1 MDNWNP
7 IAGIV
12 PALTEETLKNLKKKR
27 ADAFYRR
34 DEQEVRKLDKQITEL
49 KELRGEERQ

>member
-12 PALTEETLKNLKKKR
+12 PVLTAETLKNLEQKR
-27 ADAFYRR
+27 DDAHFCGDTMRAL
-34 DEQEVRKLDKQITEL
+34 ELEKQIADIKKLKGEL
-49 KELRGEERQ
+49 

>member
-12 PALTEETLKNLKKKR
+12 PNLTAETLKNLKKKR

-34 DEQEVRKLDKQITEL
+34 DETEVRRLDKQIAEL
-49 KELRGEERQ
+49 EQLKNG

>member
-7 IAGIV
+7 IVGIV
-12 PALTEETLKNLKKKR
+12 PALTEDTLKNLKNKR

-34 DEQEVRKLDKQITEL
+34 DEQEVRRLDKQIAEL
-49 KELRGEERQ
+49 KELRGE

>member
-12 PALTEETLKNLKKKR
+12 PALTEETLKNLKNKR
-27 ADAFYRR
+27 PDAFYRR
-34 DEQEVRKLDKQITEL
+34 DEQEVRRLDKQIAEL
-49 KELRGEERQ
+49 NESRGE

>member
-12 PALTEETLKNLKKKR
+12 PVLTEETLKNLKQKR

-34 DEQEVRKLDKQITEL
+34 DEQEVRRLDKQIAEL
-49 KELRGEERQ
+49 KELRGEQ

>member
-12 PALTEETLKNLKKKR
+12 PVLTEETLKSLKQKR

-34 DEQEVRKLDKQITEL
+34 DEQEARKLDKQIAEL
-49 KELRGEERQ
+49 KELRGEQ

>member
-12 PALTEETLKNLKKKR
+12 PHLTAETLKNLKKKR

-34 DEQEVRKLDKQITEL
+34 DETEVRKLDKQIAEL
-49 KELRGEERQ
+49 EKFKNG

>member
-12 PALTEETLKNLKKKR
+12 PVLTEETLKNLKNKR

-34 DEQEVRKLDKQITEL
+34 DEPEVRRLDKQIAEL
-49 KELRGEERQ
+49 KQLRGEQ

>member
-34 DEQEVRKLDKQITEL
+34 DGNRLSVTNYTNSFFT
-49 KELRGEERQ
+49 

>member
-12 PALTEETLKNLKKKR
+12 PALTAETLKNLEQK
-27 ADAFYRR
+27 R
-34 DEQEVRKLDKQITEL
+34 DEAHFCGDTMRALELEKQIAEL
-49 KELRGEERQ
+49 KELRGEQ